1 MTGTELHRLANGEG
15 TLYVDGTP
23 IGGIREFSVGPLAE
37 AAEGLSAASGRR
49 FTVEDVAAALGVP
62 VELLACEVDGC
73 TSPATMHHHHAA
85 LSVRL
90 SPLACRCRH
99 TPAPRTGR

>member
-62 VELLACEVDGC
+62 VELLPALWR
-73 TSPATMHHHHAA
+73 SPPRPGTAST
-85 LSVRL
+85 RNG
-90 SPLACRCRH
+90 PD
-99 TPAPRTGR
+99 PAPGLPRDDPGGLPPL